1 MVFPVLVAPFPLME
15 MLSPE
20 TVMLVFP
27 FSVAVALSVVDK
39 EIVVESCEN
48 RRDGISIGEEVDV
61 CSHRYPLL
69 GIKNTRGS

>member
-27 FSVAVALSVVDK
+27 FSVAVALSVVVLPLAK
-39 EIVVESCEN
+39 LSATLLAVIALPVVVFP
-48 RRDGISIGEEVDV
+48 SI
-61 CSHRYPLL
+61 
-69 GIKNTRGS
+69 

>member
-27 FSVAVALSVVDK
+27 FSVVVVLPLAKLSATLLAVIALPVV
-39 EIVVESCEN
+39 VFP
-48 RRDGISIGEEVDV
+48 SI
-61 CSHRYPLL
+61 
-69 GIKNTRGS
+69 